1 LSAPGSPEILI
12 IRRGSHGDHDE
23 HHGGVWKIA
32 YADFMTAMM
41 AFFLVMWLIN
51 AANEETRSQVA
62 SYFNPVKLTDSV
74 TSDKGL
80 NQPKNKPKKSKSG
93 SAAETKNDK
102 EAAKEFEEKKGESE
116 TKRLSEEKLFKDP
129 YVVLAQLAGQAAQGS
144 PAGTSESGA
153 ATTPGGNAGLK
164 DGEAYRDPFDPQ
176 SWQSLP
182 ELGKETQP
190 AKAESKPE
198 KPAAAAKEEPP
209 AKDQHTEK
217 SPEPVV
223 AREIKTEPKPEPKPD
238 TPVKGATAKPVEVP
252 PEPPKPSELVTKE
265 PPPVEPKIDAEAK
278 ALMKSIEENLGQYG
292 TGPKPGLSVEAT
304 DEGLL
309 ISLTDTVDFG
319 MFTIGSAE
327 PKPKVVAIM
336 EKIAAIIKDRPG
348 EIVLRGHTDGRPYR
362 SELYDNWRLSSAR
375 AQMAYYMLT
384 RAGIEPKRVA
394 RIEGHA
400 DRMLKRPA
408 EPNAAENRR
417 IEILLKADKT

>member
-1 LSAPGSPEILI
+1 LNAPGHQEIVI
-12 IRRGSHGDHDE
+12 VKRGSHDDHDG

-51 AANEETRSQVA
+51 AANEETRAQVA

-80 NQPKNKPKKSKSG
+80 NQPKNKPKKSESDSPEQSKS
-93 SAAETKNDK
+93 EK
-102 EAAKEFEEKKGESE
+102 EAEKEFEEKKGESE
-116 TKRLSEEKLFKDP
+116 KKRLSEEKLFKDP

-144 PAGTSESGA
+144 PAGEGETGA

-176 SWQSLP
+176 SWRALP
-182 ELGKETQP
+182 ELGTETEP
-190 AKAESKPE
+190 AKAEPK
-198 KPAAAAKEEPP
+198 PP
-209 AKDQHTEK
+209 AKDQHAEK
-217 SPEPVV
+217 LPDPPAEKPADSKSAPVQEPANPAKEAVV
-223 AREIKTEPKPEPKPD
+223 VPGETPPKPEK
-238 TPVKGATAKPVEVP
+238 ASEP
-252 PEPPKPSELVTKE
+252 PPPEKEPPKEA
-265 PPPVEPKIDAEAK
+265 PKIDAEAK

-292 TGPKPGLSVEAT
+292 SGAKPGLAVEAT

-336 EKIAAIIKDRPG
+336 EKIAQIIKDRPG

-362 SELYDNWRLSSAR
+362 SEIYDNWRLSSAR

-384 RAGIEPKRVA
+384 RAGIGAERVA

-400 DRMLKRPA
+400 DRMLKRKDD
-408 EPNAAENRR
+408 PNAAENRR
-417 IEILLKADKT
+417 IEILLKAKTP